1 MNTFALACK
10 NLMRKKIRTALTIGG
25 VSLAVAVLV
34 SLMGFDR
41 GYRQSLTSNIDRMGY
56 QLLVTAKGCP
66 YEAATMML
74 KGGGGLRYMDQD
86 AYDQIRS
93 DPRIDQIT
101 PQLVATV
108 FDPDRQD
115 GEGGFVM
122 FMGIHDSYMQLK
134 PWNKF
139 KSGSWFSSPDADEVI
154 MGYEAAELEQRN
166 VGDEIFIPG
175 KNKIMTVVG
184 IFERTGTQ
192 DDGILFLPLATT
204 QRIFDLPNQLTGI
217 GIKLK
222 DIHTISDVEED
233 LYNIA
238 GIQVIS
244 MAQVRGTILNLIASA
259 RIMANSIAVIAIFI
273 AVIGVINTILMSVF
287 ERTQEIG
294 VLKAIG
300 ASRLRIFQLIWTE
313 TILICIGGGL
323 LGNLVALT
331 ASRGVEI
338 IIKRILPFTPSG
350 PLVVVNPA
358 LLVGALAG
366 AILLGL
372 LAGLYPAWRASS
384 MVPVEAIRR
393 GE

>member
-1 MNTFALACK
+1 MNVFLISIK
-10 NLMRKKIRTALTIGG
+10 NLKRKKIRSALTIGG
-25 VSLAVAVLV
+25 VAIAVAVLV
-34 SLMGFDR
+34 SLMGFDK
-41 GYRQSLTSNIDRMGY
+41 GYQQSLTSNIDRMGY
-56 QLLVTAKGCP
+56 QLLVTAKGCQ

-74 KGGGGLRYMDQD
+74 KGGGGLRYMEQD
-86 AYDQIRS
+86 AYEQIRS
-93 DPRIDQIT
+93 DQRIDKMT

-108 FDPDRQD
+108 FDPDRAE

-122 FMGIHDSYMQLK
+122 FMGIRPSYMELK
-134 PWNKF
+134 PWNTF
-139 KSGSWFSSPDADEVI
+139 KSGDWFTAPDADEVI
-154 MGYEAAELEQRN
+154 MGYEAAELEQRS

-175 KNKIMTVVG
+175 KDKIMKVIG

-192 DDGILFLPLATT
+192 DDGILFIPLQTA
-204 QRIFDLPNQLTGI
+204 QRIFELPGKLTGV

-222 DIHTISDVEED
+222 DIQTISKVEED
-233 LYNIA
+233 LYEVP

-259 RIMANSIAVIAIFI
+259 KIMANSIAVIAIFI

-300 ASRLRIFQLIWTE
+300 ASRFDIFRLIWTE
-313 TILICIGGGL
+313 TILICVAGGV
-323 LGNLVALT
+323 LGNIAAL
-331 ASRGVEI
+331 AAARAVETI
-338 IIKRILPFTPSG
+338 IIKILPYAPSG
-350 PLVVVNPA
+350 PLVVIETG
-358 LLVGALAG
+358 LLVQALIG
-366 AILLGL
+366 AIILGL
-372 LAGLYPAWRASS
+372 ISGLYPAWRACA

>member
-1 MNTFALACK
+1 MNTLSIAVK
-10 NLMRKKIRTALTIGG
+10 NLRRKKIRSVLTIGG
-25 VSLAVAVLV
+25 VSIAVAVLV
-34 SLMGFDR
+34 SLMGFDK
-41 GYRQSLTSNIDRMGY
+41 GYQQSLTSNIDRMGY

-74 KGGGGLRYMDQD
+74 KGGGGLRYMEQD

-93 DPRIDQIT
+93 DQRIEQIT

-108 FDPDRQD
+108 FDPDRAE

-122 FMGIHDSYMQLK
+122 FMGIHDSYMKLK

-139 KSGSWFSSPDADEVI
+139 KSGGWFSSPDADEVI
-154 MGYEAAELEQRN
+154 MGFEAAELEQRN

-175 KNKIMTVVG
+175 KNKILKVAG

-192 DDGILFLPLATT
+192 DDGIVFMPLQTT
-204 QRIFDLPNQLTGI
+204 QQIFGLPGKLTGV

-222 DIHTISDVEED
+222 DIQTISKVEED
-233 LYNIA
+233 LYEVP

-259 RIMANSIAVIAIFI
+259 KIMANSIAVIAIFI

-294 VLKAIG
+294 ILKAMG
-300 ASRLRIFQLIWTE
+300 ASRFQIFRLIWAE
-313 TILICIGGGL
+313 TILICSLGGIIG
-323 LGNLVALT
+323 NIVALT
-331 ASRGVEI
+331 ASRAVEAI
-338 IIKRILPFTPSG
+338 IVNILPFTPSG
-350 PLVVVNPA
+350 PIVVIYPA
-358 LLVGALAG
+358 LLVYALAG
-366 AILLGL
+366 AVVLGL
-372 LAGLYPAWRASS
+372 IAGLYPSWRACA